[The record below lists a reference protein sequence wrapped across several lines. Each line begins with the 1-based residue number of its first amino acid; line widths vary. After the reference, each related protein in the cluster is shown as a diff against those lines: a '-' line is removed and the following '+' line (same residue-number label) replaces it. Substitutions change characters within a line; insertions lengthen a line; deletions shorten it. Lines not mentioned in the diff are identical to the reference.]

1 MFHHIP
7 ICSLAVLRNYDN
19 DADND
24 NVPEKVSTDIGK
36 TLKVKSHYSWCE
48 SNNVFLSVSTARE
61 NQKGNFVHLD
71 QA

>member
-24 NVPEKVSTDIGK
+24 NVPEKVSTDVGK
-36 TLKVKSHYSWCE
+36 TLKVKGHYSWCE
-48 SNNVFLSVSTARE
+48 M
-61 NQKGNFVHLD
+61 
-71 QA
+71 